1 MFNQAVLDSLPS
13 GTYSTAAQE
22 PCYLLEYASGQ
33 QEAEAAK
40 LWQFLY
46 NPVQLEYSR
55 EARYAEVPTQ
65 GVRVPQQQFQHST
78 GKTLNLSGLVLDAWW
93 MGKSVQPL
101 VDGLDTLI
109 EASIEEQQYS
119 PPVLSF
125 VMGSRTVL
133 APCVLQRVTVKENG
147 WLAGGQVARA
157 SVDLVLLEV
166 PSEDIDRGQ
175 DAATVTPDEAAAE
188 EGRPRLPLTDRQRQ
202 DASARAKTWLNENL
216 STLAPNLRPLV
227 QSNSYLLAT
236 DAETGDVT
244 MYDADRQAI
253 GVVGRWDGQETF
265 TTAGVQTVPMAET

>member
-1 MFNQAVLDSLPS
+1 MFNQAVLDSLPA

-46 NPVQLEYSR
+46 NPVQIEYSR

-175 DAATVTPDEAAAE
+175 DAATVTPDEVAAE

-227 QSNSYLLAT
+227 QANSYLLAT

-244 MYDADRQAI
+244 MYDTDRQAI

-265 TTAGVQTVPMAET
+265 TVTGVQTVPMAEM